1 MITEAAPLSERLK
14 ERMDGQG
21 PIGMFDSGVG
31 GLTVLA
37 QLAARMP
44 DEPVLYIADQAN
56 VPYGGRPLDQIR
68 GLATNLS
75 NTLID
80 RGCKALVMACNIS
93 SATALESIAAQYPK
107 RPVLGMID
115 PGAAAAA
122 TKTRNGR
129 IGVLATA
136 GTVASRAYPNAFA
149 RMDSTL
155 VVAQVAC
162 PKFVPLVESGATQ
175 SAEAEAACHRY
186 LAPLLAERVDTIV
199 LGCTH
204 YPYLLPV
211 LQRCAPRVRFVDPA
225 VHVVRQ
231 LSTQLSRRGRLAT
244 GARTPHVLLTTGDL
258 AVFRAQLAVMLDG
271 IDYVAARLEPVGASA
286 SQAAAAC

>member
-1 MITEAAPLSERLK
+1 
-14 ERMDGQG
+14 MDGHG

-37 QLAARMP
+37 QLAASLP

-56 VPYGGRPLDQIR
+56 VPYGGRPLEQIR
-68 GLATNLS
+68 RFAASLS
-75 NTLID
+75 STLVD
-80 RGCKALVMACNIS
+80 RGCKAVVMACNIS
-93 SATALESIAAQYPK
+93 SATALESISTKYPK

-122 TKTRNGR
+122 TTTRNGR

-155 VVAQVAC
+155 TVAQVAC
-162 PKFVPLVESGATQ
+162 PHFVPLVERGATDGP
-175 SAEAEAACHRY
+175 EAEAACRLY

-204 YPYLLPV
+204 YPYLLPM
-211 LQRCAPRVRFVDPA
+211 LERCAPRVRFVDPA

-231 LSTQLSRRGRLAT
+231 LATHLSRRGVLAS
-244 GARTPHVLLTTGDL
+244 GPRTPHMLFTTGDL
-258 AVFRAQLAVMLDG
+258 AVFRAQLEVMLGG
-271 IDYVAARLEPVGASA
+271 IDYVAAKLDTMAAPAPR
-286 SQAAAAC
+286 AAAAL